1 MKALK
6 WIAWFSLGIGAF
18 VLVLGIIAG
27 MFLPR
32 PYLGMVTNA
41 TTFFTAAS
49 SFFLL
54 SVALFIFL
62 YRCKCNEE

>member
-6 WIAWFSLGIGAF
+6 WIAWFSLGIGALV
-18 VLVLGIIAG
+18 VLLGIISG
-27 MFLPR
+27 VFLPR

-41 TTFFTAAS
+41 TTFFAAAN

-62 YRCKCNEE
+62 YRCNCTKE